1 MKELSTKKARL
12 IAAAIAAGFAA
23 NMAFAVPAE
32 AKSADAAADATVE
45 SQIATLQQRLA
56 ELEDQLKAVKASEKA
71 TKAQLKKES
80 KKNNNGRIV
89 WSGSTKSGYWA
100 DSDHKSKFKA
110 EFKLEGKAKLG
121 DGYQVQMGLKFKSTT
136 ENAYNTVD
144 PQKGKIK
151 SKDGYE
157 KNKIKLN
164 YANVSKRFG
173 DKANIVIG
181 TQKAEV
187 GLGLWLA
194 KAGTNQILGE
204 YNFTPKDVFRAS
216 YGYDSGDYL
225 ADTTQTKTR
234 LLKFF
239 EYRHDFDKNSFA
251 GIYYGTQQPDKY
263 LGIYGSTPM
272 FGKFWIDGEFVRNSN
287 TDRPLLGTS
296 GEGYGYEYIGSKD
309 ATKGYVINLNYG
321 KAKKKGSWGF
331 QLQYLNVDQN
341 LFMTDDYS
349 DLDDY
354 IDADGFKGWG
364 TTVSYALSDRV
375 KLELINYWGNTKSN
389 SANLNEDG
397 KALKNHKKNSVYLK
411 LTTKF

>member
-1 MKELSTKKARL
+1 MRDVSTKKARV
-12 IAAAIAAGFAA
+12 IAAAVAAGFAA

-32 AKSADAAADATVE
+32 AKSADGTADASVE
-45 SQIATLQQRLA
+45 SQLAALQQRLA
-56 ELEDQLKAVKASEKA
+56 ELEDQLAAVKASEKA
-71 TKAQLKKES
+71 TKEQLKKES
-80 KKNNNGRIV
+80 KKDDKGGIV

-100 DSDHKSKFKA
+100 DSKHKSKFKSD
-110 EFKLEGKAKLG
+110 FKLEGKAKLG
-121 DGYQVQMGLKFKSTT
+121 DGYQVHMGLKFKSTT
-136 ENAYNTVD
+136 ENAYNTVN
-144 PQKGKIK
+144 PQTGEVK
-151 SKDGYE
+151 SDYGYE
-157 KNKIKLN
+157 KNKVSLN

-216 YGYDSGDYL
+216 YGYDSTDYL
-225 ADTTQTKTR
+225 ADSDRTRTR

-263 LGIYGSTPM
+263 FGIYGSTPM
-272 FGKFWIDGEFVRNSN
+272 FGKFWVEGEFVRNSN
-287 TDRPLLGTS
+287 TDRTWRDKDQQ
-296 GEGYGYEYIGSKD
+296 YGYEYIGSNS
-309 ATKGYVINLNYG
+309 ATKGYLINLNYG

-341 LFMTDDYS
+341 LFMVGDYS
-349 DLDDY
+349 SLDDY
-354 IDADGFKGWG
+354 LGAEGFRGWG
-364 TTVSYALSDRV
+364 TTIAYALSDKV
-375 KLELINYWGNTKSN
+375 KLELINYWGRTKSN
-389 SANLNEDG
+389 SDNVNNKGE
-397 KALKNHKKNSVYLK
+397 ALKDFKNNSVYVK

>member
-1 MKELSTKKARL
+1 MRDVSTKKARV
-12 IAAAIAAGFAA
+12 IAAAVAAGFAA

-32 AKSADAAADATVE
+32 AKSADGAADASVE
-45 SQIATLQQRLA
+45 SQLAALQQRLA
-56 ELEDQLKAVKASEKA
+56 ELEDQLAAVKASEKA
-71 TKAQLKKES
+71 TKEQLKKES
-80 KKNNNGRIV
+80 KKDDKGGIV

-100 DSDHKSKFKA
+100 DSQHKSKFKA
-110 EFKLEGKAKLG
+110 DFKLEGKAKLG
-121 DGYQVQMGLKFKSTT
+121 DGYQVHMGLKFKSTT
-136 ENAYNTVD
+136 ENAYTNVN
-144 PQKGKIK
+144 PQKGKIDHG
-151 SKDGYE
+151 DGYE
-157 KNKIKLN
+157 KNKVSLT

-225 ADTTQTKTR
+225 ADDKATKTR

-263 LGIYGSTPM
+263 FGIYGSTPM
-272 FGKFWIDGEFVRNSN
+272 FGKFWVDGEFVRNSN

-296 GEGYGYEYIGSKD
+296 GEGYGYDYIGSKD

-354 IDADGFKGWG
+354 IDAAGFRGWG

-375 KLELINYWGNTKSN
+375 KLELINYWGRTKSN
-389 SANLNEDG
+389 PDNVSDSG
-397 KALKNHKKNSVYLK
+397 KAMKDYKKNSVYLK